1 MPPTLLPQQRTAVD
15 NLRDGCILNGGVGS
29 GKSITS
35 IVYYLENHKPA
46 PLFIITTAKKRDSLE
61 WDQELAKFAISKHEP
76 CQITVTIDS
85 WNNIKKYV
93 DVVGGFFIF
102 DEQHLVGNGQWVNS
116 FYKIVKNNTW
126 ILLTATPADTW
137 SDYVPV
143 FKANGFIKNKTDFE
157 REYCVFNRFT
167 TYPQIERYIG
177 TKKLEHFRDQI
188 LVDLVVQR
196 GTIRHTVYVPCGY
209 SKFEVKLLNISRWN
223 HLEDKPIEQASEYFS
238 VLRRIIYLD
247 PSRIDALYG
256 ILDHHPKSII
266 FYNYDFELDALRR
279 SLAVLK
285 GTVAEYN
292 GHKHE
297 PIPNTDSWY
306 YLVQYNSG
314 CEGWNCTETDTVVFF
329 SQSYSYRQTEQAMG
343 RIDRVNTPHKNLWYY
358 FIRSN
363 AKYELAVSRALKNKK
378 KFNETSWY
386 RKTFK

>member
-1 MPPTLLPQQRTAVD
+1 M
-15 NLRDGCILNGGVGS
+15 GS

-61 WDQELAKFAISKHEP
+61 WEQELAKFAISKHEP
-76 CQITVTIDS
+76 CQIAVTIDS

-102 DEQHLVGNGQWVNS
+102 DEQHLVGSGQWVRS
-116 FYKIVKNNTW
+116 FYKIAKNNTW

-157 REYCVFNRFT
+157 RKYCVFNRFT
-167 TYPQIERYIG
+167 KYPQIERYIG
-177 TKKLEHFRDQI
+177 TKRLERFRDQI

-196 GTIRHTVYVPCGY
+196 GTIRHTSYVPCEY
-209 SKFEVKLLNISRWN
+209 DKFEVKLLNVSRWN
-223 HLEDKPIEQASEYFS
+223 NLEDKPIEQASEYFS
-238 VLRRIIYLD
+238 ILRRIIYLD
-247 PSRIDALYG
+247 PSRIDALYS
-256 ILDHHPKSII
+256 ILEHHPKSII

-314 CEGWNCTETDTVVFF
+314 SEGWNCTETDTVVFF

-343 RIDRVNTPHKNLWYY
+343 RIDRVNTPYKDLWYY

-386 RKTFK
+386 KKVFKCTST